1 MAEIDPPPPSKDPP
15 VKVCADLHA
24 RLRDCVNET
33 INDRSG
39 ANTQENY
46 LPALKAILHLVQDLR
61 NPVNKEENIIV
72 PLPSNYNKELVDM
85 IGLTT
90 CMLQDL
96 QAEALRKYYNSG
108 KLLTGDGRTLVTTVY
123 QSTHLVKQK
132 ALDGVKG
139 STTGRGRKP
148 SVAKRS
154 STAGRSS
161 SAVSPSGQRQ
171 RLKTE
176 LTNICFRLGLDEKLI
191 LTLDTETKV
200 TNFCNLKQVDLLNE
214 YNDENSNDKSL
225 IDKFIKKQDELKQ
238 DKTSLS
244 NLKNERSQQRERV
257 EIAFCNNLGKSKE
270 NLNDE
275 EKDDMSDEVKGDKQH
290 KNLTIDIDK
299 LKGKGKLIGSIARK
313 KEQKDRINNAISD
326 TLVSLKQLLHN
337 LLLVPS
343 SRRASTGAM
352 PTSPPR
358 RAPIPR
364 RRSSEVPSVEPYKR
378 LSPALVAK
386 KLEKV
391 MLHCASDLETF
402 DDMNVEDLC
411 AIDMVKELMKEDES
425 MNPVMMNAIFHRL
438 KDPAKFKLE
447 AQMGEWANR
456 HVHLHM
462 RGRMYRILQKSGDAG
477 LLSLKDGREIID
489 YYPELKFVNA
499 EKSNE
504 ILPILQFQKDIPS
517 LLYAILQNLS
527 EVAKQACLN
536 IYNEYPPF
544 FEKKKSLNYGVEYV
558 SIQDAP
564 FSLRSSPKT
573 TDRYDPNYEALRPQL
588 GSPKDL
594 YHKSRGSDPG
604 GRHADYDS
612 DAADEAAKAGA
623 AAAELGLK
631 RSLSRG
637 DRPQAKRGKSDEP
650 AIDEDSSDEEIARRL
665 PSSLHTPADSDDDP
679 MDE

>member
-1 MAEIDPPPPSKDPP
+1 MAEIDPPPPPKDPP
-15 VKVCADLHA
+15 FKICADLHA

-46 LPALKAILHLVQDLR
+46 IPALKAILYLVQDLR
-61 NPVNKEENIIV
+61 NPVNKEDDIIV
-72 PLPSNYNKELVDM
+72 SLPSNHNKELVDM

-96 QAEALRKYYNSG
+96 QAEAFRKYYNNG
-108 KLLTGDGRTLVTTVY
+108 IILKGDGRTLVTTVY
-123 QSTHLVKQK
+123 QSTHLVKEK

-139 STTGRGRKP
+139 STTTRGRKP
-148 SVAKRS
+148 SKKS
-154 STAGRSS
+154 STARRSS

-200 TNFCNLKQVDLLNE
+200 TNFRNLKQVDLLND
-214 YNDENSNDKSL
+214 YNDEHSDSKSL

-238 DKTSLS
+238 DKTCLS
-244 NLKNERSQQRERV
+244 NLKNERSQQKERA
-257 EIAFCNNLGKSKE
+257 ETEFCHNLGKSKDD
-270 NLNDE
+270 LNDE
-275 EKDDMSDEVKGDKQH
+275 EKDDMADAVKGDEQH
-290 KNLTIDIDK
+290 KKLTRDIDK

-313 KEQKDRINNAISD
+313 KEQKDRINKAIAD
-326 TLVSLKQLLHN
+326 TLESLKQILHN
-337 LLLVPS
+337 LLLVPYE
-343 SRRASTGAM
+343 RRASTGAM

-358 RAPIPR
+358 REPIPR
-364 RRSSEVPSVEPYKR
+364 RRSSEAPSVEPYKR

-391 MLHCASDLETF
+391 MLHCASDLEAL
-402 DDMNVEDLC
+402 DDMTVQDLC
-411 AIDMVKELMKEDES
+411 AIHSVKELMKQDDAMTSEI
-425 MNPVMMNAIFHRL
+425 MNAIFHRL
-438 KDPAKFKLE
+438 KDPARFKIE
-447 AQMGEWANR
+447 AQLKQWATT

-462 RGRMYRILQKSGDAG
+462 RGRMYGILQMGGDAG
-477 LLSLKDGREIID
+477 LTSAKDGDTIVD
-489 YYPELKFVNA
+489 YYPELKYVNA
-499 EKSNE
+499 DESKG
-504 ILPILQFQKDIPS
+504 ILPILQPLPDIPS
-517 LLYAILQNLS
+517 LLYAIVQQIS
-527 EVAKQACLN
+527 QQEKDACLK
-536 IYNEYPPF
+536 IYDQPPSF
-544 FEKKKSLNYGVEYV
+544 FDKKKSLNYGVEYV
-558 SIQDAP
+558 LIQDAP
-564 FSLRSSPKT
+564 FSLRSSPKKA
-573 TDRYDPNYEALRPQL
+573 DRYDPNYEALRQQL

-604 GRHADYDS
+604 GRHAEYEDS
-612 DAADEAAKAGA
+612 VAERAAKAGA

-665 PSSLHTPADSDDDP
+665 PSSLHTPADSDDP
-679 MDE
+679 MDD